1 MHCIVVFF
9 FPAVLPK
16 WATFAINTDVLQ
28 YVNKK
33 VNDKN
38 RSVAAVG
45 ADSTEVYC
53 LGSWRWPGESDGK
66 NRSSGSVS
74 RAIPEAEFTFSL
86 FCCCFPISSKS
97 KLNRKNNG

>member
-38 RSVAAVG
+38 RSVAVAG

-53 LGSWRWPGESDGK
+53 LGSRRWPGESDSK
-66 NRSSGSVS
+66 NRSTGSVS
-74 RAIPEAEFTFSL
+74 GGIPEAEFTLSPFLL
-86 FCCCFPISSKS
+86 FPHLLQKQT
-97 KLNRKNNG
+97 KP

>member
-1 MHCIVVFF
+1 MHCIVFLF

-38 RSVAAVG
+38 WSVAVAG
-45 ADSTEVYC
+45 ADSMKVYC

-74 RAIPEAEFTFSL
+74 RGIAEAEFTFLLL
-86 FCCCFPISSKS
+86 FPHLLQKQTEP
-97 KLNRKNNG
+97 